1 MSNDFENK
9 LSSLAPTSQSINRDA
24 LFFELGKQQK
34 KPNRVA
40 SAFLAGAIAAS
51 FPWFLLTQVQSQKI
65 ETSPSPSEPTVVL
78 LEPAKSEPYSLLGYR
93 KVFDATNDL
102 PSLHYVHYVET
113 SAQVETLSDL
123 QKEFSLYHQ

>member
-1 MSNDFENK
+1 MSDDFETK
-9 LSSLAPTSQSINRDA
+9 LSALAPTSQSFNRDA

-34 KPNRVA
+34 KPNRQV

-51 FPWFLLTQVQSQKI
+51 FPWLLLTQVQSQKI
-65 ETSPSPSEPTVVL
+65 ETSPSPSEPSLVL
-78 LEPAKSEPYSLLGYR
+78 LEPAKSEPYSLLVYR

-102 PSLHYVHYVET
+102 PSLHYVEA
-113 SAQVETLSDL
+113 SAQIETLSDL

>member
-1 MSNDFENK
+1 MNNDFENK
-9 LSSLAPTSQSINRDA
+9 LSALTPTSKSINRDA
-24 LFFELGKQQK
+24 LFFELGKQQR
-34 KPNRVA
+34 KPNRQV

-65 ETSPSPSEPTVVL
+65 ETSTVPNEPLLVL
-78 LEPAKSEPYSLLGYR
+78 IEPAKSEPYSLLEYR
-93 KVFDATNDL
+93 KVFETTNDL
-102 PSLHYVHYVET
+102 PSLDYVEA

>member
-1 MSNDFENK
+1 MNNDFENK
-9 LSSLAPTSQSINRDA
+9 LSALTPTSKSINRDA

-34 KPNRVA
+34 KPNRLV

-51 FPWFLLTQVQSQKI
+51 FPWLLLTQVQSQKI
-65 ETSPSPSEPTVVL
+65 ETSPSPGVPSLVV
-78 LEPAKSEPYSLLGYR
+78 LEPAKSEPYSILAYR
-93 KVFDATNDL
+93 KVFEATNDL
-102 PSLHYVHYVET
+102 PSLHYVEA

>member
-1 MSNDFENK
+1 MNNDFENK
-9 LSSLAPTSQSINRDA
+9 LSALTPTSQSINRDA

-34 KPNRVA
+34 KPNRQV

-78 LEPAKSEPYSLLGYR
+78 LEPAKSEPYSLLEYR
-93 KVFDATNDL
+93 KVFEATNDL
-102 PSLHYVHYVET
+102 PSLHYVEA